1 MGVEGRL
8 TTREPPNAGGGPTWQ
23 SLLAL
28 GVVLAALFAA
38 CVALGW
44 LVDSLLDTSPIFVL
58 VGLALGIT
66 AACWYAVNEFR
77 KFLKT

>member
-1 MGVEGRL
+1 
-8 TTREPPNAGGGPTWQ
+8 
-23 SLLAL
+23 
-28 GVVLAALFAA
+28 VVLAALFAV

-58 VGLALGIT
+58 VGLALGII
-66 AACWYAVNEFR
+66 AACWYAVSEFR